1 MRAVVAAIALAAASG
16 VVAFPAH
23 AAPLRSAESAPEE
36 ILRGEADGVGLTSKG
51 LLFLSP
57 KPRPLG
63 EPLDDGTPA
72 YVWSIAVDGEGRVA
86 AGTGPDGKIVRGTP
100 SARSQVIA
108 TLPEPLVT
116 AVAAEPEGTL
126 LAATAPE
133 GRIYRVAPDGAATL
147 WSETGERYIWALLTR
162 PGGSVLAATGE
173 RGRLLRID
181 RSGHSTVLFDS
192 DESHLVSLAEGRDG
206 TLLAGGAGRGLVY
219 RIEERGGA
227 TVLHDD
233 ELPEARSIAEDA
245 DGNVFIAFL
254 SPPPPERRPPAVR
267 IQVGGTGQPGSEL
280 VGEMEERDEG
290 TIRGV
295 IEGLPGE
302 PGDASSLPRGK
313 IVRIAP
319 DGAIAELWRSST
331 EAAFAVAI
339 DPTGAPIF
347 GTGEPARLFRVERGD
362 EVSLLATLREG
373 QVTALARSG
382 GGVALATSNPAAL
395 YRVDLAPGES
405 GSFVSLPLD
414 AGATARWGSISWRT
428 EGPVGRIEVST
439 RTGNSHEPDATWSEW
454 SAGPTIA
461 AGSAVSSPPGR
472 YLQWRMRIFGG
483 GENGGRIH
491 PARATFATDN
501 RSPRLRDLR
510 LDGSTPWI
518 GERATFRWAAQD
530 PDGDPV
536 AVDLEVRKFGESS
549 WSVTERVE
557 PPATKPADL
566 AGEPDVAWRE
576 GRATWDA
583 TGAAEGAW
591 EVRVVAHDRASN
603 PPGAGKEVPFD
614 PPLLVTVDR
623 TAPTVDARRDG
634 GAVAVAVKD
643 AVSPVVRL
651 EVLEAGRVLFSPGCL
666 DGVCDGTTES
676 FRIPEDAAGA
686 ASGRSLRAFDAAGN
700 VAEVPF
706 P

>member
-1 MRAVVAAIALAAASG
+1 LRAVVVAIALAAVPCAQ
-16 VVAFPAH
+16 
-23 AAPLRSAESAPEE
+23 AAPLRSAEPAPEE

-63 EPLDDGTPA
+63 EPLEDGTPA
-72 YVWSIAVDGEGRVA
+72 YVWSLAVDEEGRVT
-86 AGTGPDGKIVRGTP
+86 AGTGPDGKIVRGTA
-100 SARSQVIA
+100 SVRARVLAS
-108 TLPEPLVT
+108 LPEPLVT
-116 AVAAEPEGTL
+116 AVASEPGGTL

-133 GRIYRVAPDGAATL
+133 GRIYRVTPDGAATL
-147 WSETGERYIWALLTR
+147 WSETGERYIWALLPR
-162 PGGSVLAATGE
+162 PGGTVLAATGE
-173 RGRLLRID
+173 RGRLLRVD
-181 RSGHSTVLFDS
+181 RSGHPTVLFDS
-192 DESHLVSLAEGRDG
+192 DEFHLVSLVESRDG
-206 TLLAGGAGRGLVY
+206 AFLAGGAGRGLVY
-219 RIEERGGA
+219 RIEERGRA

-245 DGNVFIAFL
+245 AGNVFVAFL
-254 SPPPPERRPPAVR
+254 SPPVPERRLPAVR
-267 IQVGGTGQPGSEL
+267 IQVGGTGQPGSEI
-280 VGEMEERDEG
+280 VGEMEDRDEG

-302 PGDASSLPRGK
+302 PADVAAQPRGK

-319 DGAIAELWRSST
+319 DGAITELWRSST

-339 DPTGAPIF
+339 DPTGKPIF

-382 GGVALATSNPAAL
+382 GGLALATSNPAAL
-395 YRVDLAPGES
+395 YRVDPAPGES

-414 AGATARWGSISWRT
+414 AGAAARWGSISWRT
-428 EGPVGRIEVST
+428 EGPAGRIEVST
-439 RTGNSHEPDATWSEW
+439 RTGNSHDPDATWSDW
-454 SAGPTIA
+454 SPGLSIAG
-461 AGSAVSSPPGR
+461 GSAIPSPPGR

-491 PARATFATDN
+491 PARATFATEN
-501 RSPRLRDLR
+501 RSPGLRDLR

-536 AVDLEVRKFGESS
+536 AVELEVRKAGESS
-549 WSVTERVE
+549 WSVAARVD
-557 PPATKPADL
+557 PAAAKPADL

-576 GRATWDA
+576 GRAIWDA

-591 EVRVVAHDRASN
+591 EVRAVAHDRPSN
-603 PPGAGKEVPFD
+603 PPGAGKEEAFVL
-614 PPLLVTVDR
+614 PLHVTVDR
-623 TAPTVDARRDG
+623 TAPTLEARRDG
-634 GAVAVAVKD
+634 GDVAVVARD
-643 AVSPVVRL
+643 TVSPVVRL
-651 EVLEAGRVLFSPGCL
+651 EVLESGRVLFAPGCL
-666 DGVCDGTTES
+666 DGVCDTSAED
-676 FRIPEDAAGA
+676 FRFPAE
-686 ASGRSLRAFDAAGN
+686 ASGGRSLRAFDAAGN
-700 VAEVPF
+700 VAEIPL

>member
-1 MRAVVAAIALAAASG
+1 MRAVVLALTAATVSASLAD
-16 VVAFPAH
+16 
-23 AAPLRSAESAPEE
+23 AAPLRTAEPAPEE

-63 EPLDDGTPA
+63 EPLEDGTPA
-72 YVWSIAVDGEGRVA
+72 YVWSLAVDGEGRVA
-86 AGTGPDGKIVRGTP
+86 AGTGPDGRVVRGTA
-100 SARSQVIA
+100 SARAQVLA

-116 AVAAEPEGTL
+116 AVASELGGTL

-147 WSETGERYIWALLTR
+147 WSETGERYIWALLPR
-162 PGGSVLAATGE
+162 PGGGVLAATGE

-181 RSGHSTVLFDS
+181 RSGHPTVLFDS

-219 RIEERGGA
+219 RIEERGRA

-245 DGNVFIAFL
+245 AGNVFVAFL
-254 SPPPPERRPPAVR
+254 SPPAPERRLPAVR
-267 IQVGGTGQPGSEL
+267 IQVGGGGQPGSEI

-302 PGDASSLPRGK
+302 PADVPGLPRGK

-331 EAAFAVAI
+331 EAAFAVSI
-339 DPTGAPIF
+339 DPTGKPIF
-347 GTGEPARLFRVERGD
+347 GTGEPARLFRVERED

-382 GGVALATSNPAAL
+382 GGTVLATSNPAAL
-395 YRVDLAPGES
+395 YRVDPAPGES

-414 AGATARWGSISWRT
+414 AGAAARWGSISWRT
-428 EGPVGRIEVST
+428 EGPAGRIEVST
-439 RTGNSHEPDATWSEW
+439 RTGNSHEPDATWSDW
-454 SAGPTIA
+454 SPGLSIGG
-461 AGSAVSSPPGR
+461 GSAIPSPPGR

-483 GENGGRIH
+483 GETGGRVH
-491 PARATFATDN
+491 PVRATFATDN
-501 RSPRLRDLR
+501 RSPRLRDFR

-518 GERATFRWAAQD
+518 AERATFRWAAQD

-536 AVDLEVRKFGESS
+536 AVDLEVRKAGESS
-549 WSVTERVE
+549 WSVAQRVE
-557 PPATKPADL
+557 PAAAKPADL
-566 AGEPDVAWRE
+566 AGEPDLAWRE

-591 EVRVVAHDRASN
+591 EVRAAAHDRPSN
-603 PPGAGKEVPFD
+603 PPGAGKEEAFD

-623 TAPTVDARRDG
+623 TAPELDARREG
-634 GAVAVAVKD
+634 GAVVVAVKD

-676 FRIPEDAAGA
+676 FRIPGDAAGVA
-686 ASGRSLRAFDAAGN
+686 GGRSLRAFDAAGN
-700 VAEVPF
+700 VAEVPL